1 MNITE
6 RTVGE
11 VTILDLDG
19 RLVFGEG
26 DQDFRSRIDALAR
39 HGRKYIVLNMRNVTY
54 LDSGG
59 IGMLVWKFVTT
70 RKQGEAIKLAN
81 LSPRSHNM
89 MHVAKLFQVFETF
102 DTEEAALKSFDPE
115 LGETDAVRLPPRA

>member
-6 RTVGE
+6 RPVGDVTV
-11 VTILDLDG
+11 LDLDG
-19 RLVFGEG
+19 RLVFGDG
-26 DQDFRSRIDALAR
+26 DQAFKTQIDSLTR

-59 IGMLVWKFVTT
+59 VGMLVWKFVTT
-70 RKQGEAIKLAN
+70 RKQGGIIKLAS
-81 LSPRSHNM
+81 LSPRSHNV
-89 MHVAKLFQVFETF
+89 MHIAKLLQVFETF

-115 LGETDAVRLPPRA
+115 LGETGAFRLPPRS